1 MPDDKTTVRELKE
14 LVNRFIAERDWFKY
28 HDAKN
33 LSMSIAIEAAELL
46 EHFQWVRSDEL
57 DQVLSDQSARRQI
70 EEELS
75 DIFAFLLSF
84 ANRLNIDMS
93 DALKNKMAKNAA
105 KYPAETYRGKYRV

>member
-1 MPDDKTTVRELKE
+1 MPDDTTTLKDLKD
-14 LVNRFIAERDWFKY
+14 LVNRFIAERDWFKF
-28 HDAKN
+28 HDPKN

-57 DQVLSDQSARRQI
+57 DNVTSDPEIRRQI

-93 DALKNKMAKNAA
+93 EALKKKMAKNAI
-105 KYPAETYRGKYRV
+105 KYPPETYRGKYRV

>member
-1 MPDDKTTVRELKE
+1 MPDNETTLTELKD
-14 LVNRFIAERDWFKY
+14 LVNQFIAERDWFKY

-57 DQVLSDQSARRQI
+57 DSVTAEPATRQQI
-70 EEELS
+70 EDELS
-75 DIFAFLLSF
+75 DIFSFLLSF

-93 DALKNKMAKNAA
+93 EALKRKMAKNAI
-105 KYPAETYRGKYRV
+105 KYPAELYRGKYRV